1 MPRKNKSKG
10 RKKNRGQT
18 KRRTMP
24 KSIVSRLT
32 TPSSLYKLAVL
43 SHAFGDTFKTPSK
56 AKAPGIGP
64 RPKTSK
70 KNVRFNNVSRIK
82 NHSRKKTTDALFVC
96 TGNTCRS
103 QAAHGV
109 AEALNSKGK
118 YESRGLKVRNPK
130 KEPAPRMRKSVRE
143 TFGNNVLGRPEHYS
157 RQIACKDIQDAKVTF
172 VMNEKD
178 LSTAKELATQ
188 CGLSNANIQ
197 TIDNKPVK
205 DPFFCLGTDKEEAC
219 YKEAFNQL
227 HKATKRQL
235 TSLGRLKHHNKQR
248 KNKSRMR
255 KSKGM
260 KGQTRGRGK
269 RSKK

>member
-1 MPRKNKSKG
+1 MPGKTRAKG
-10 RKKNRGQT
+10 KKNRVQT
-18 KRRTMP
+18 KRRRGKP
-24 KSIVSRLT
+24 QSKL
-32 TPSSLYKLAVL
+32 SSLYTPRGIYKLAAISSVL
-43 SHAFGDTFKTPSK
+43 AEKMKGSNEKLKFGPKS
-56 AKAPGIGP
+56 
-64 RPKTSK
+64 KTSK
-70 KNVRFNNVSRIK
+70 KNVRFNVAPGIE
-82 NHSRKKTTDALFVC
+82 NHSQKKPTDALFVC

-109 AEALNSKGK
+109 AEALNSIGK

-143 TFGNNVLGRPEHYS
+143 TFGKNVLGRPEHYS
-157 RQIACKDIQDAKVTF
+157 RQIGCQDIEDARVTF

-178 LSTAKELATQ
+178 LNTAKALAKK
-188 CGLSNANIQ
+188 CGYSTANIQ
-197 TIDNKPVK
+197 TIDNKSVI
-205 DPFFCLGTDKEEAC
+205 DPFFCLGTNREKTC
-219 YKEAFNQL
+219 YNEAFNQL

-235 TSLGRLKHHNKQR
+235 SSMGRLKQNNTQK